1 MITNYLVVGPT
12 GIGKTDFAERLAL
25 EQGGEII
32 NADLGQMYTKLTI
45 GVAKPDWQAS
55 PIVQH
60 MFDILDE
67 PVNYTAAD
75 WRQAL
80 LELIAQINARGK
92 PVIIVGGSHFYIQS
106 LLFPPQAMPAVDE
119 MISNTGS
126 DTGRDAGSGTWQEL
140 QAIDPQRAA
149 VIHPNDQYRIDRA
162 LRIFKATGR
171 KPSEFEPVYNP
182 PWPQHWPY
190 KLIVLSRAP
199 TDLKQRLAQ
208 RYDLMIKEG
217 WWQEAQALIDTNWQ
231 KFVCIKGFI
240 GYQELMAAP
249 NGICV
254 KDVIVQKTWQYARQ
268 QQKFIKALIN
278 KLSAQTSEAEIV
290 LQNL

>member
-12 GIGKTDFAERLAL
+12 GIGKTDFAEKLAL

-45 GVAKPDWQAS
+45 GVAKPNWQAS

-80 LELIAQINARGK
+80 VELIGKINASGK

-106 LLFPPQAMPAVDE
+106 LLFPPQEMPKIAVKC
-119 MISNTGS
+119 
-126 DTGRDAGSGTWQEL
+126 SGTWQQL

-149 VIHPNDQYRIDRA
+149 VINPNDQYRIDRA
-162 LRIFKATGR
+162 LAIYFATGR
-171 KPSEFEPVYNP
+171 KPSEFDPAYNP

-190 KLIVLSRAP
+190 QLIVLSRTAD
-199 TDLKQRLAQ
+199 DLKQRLAQ
-208 RYDLMIKEG
+208 RYKLMIKDG
-217 WWQEAQALIDTNWQ
+217 WWQEAQALKGTDWEE
-231 KFVCIKGFI
+231 FVCKKGFI
-240 GYQELMAAP
+240 GYQELMAAH
-249 NGICV
+249 NGSCV
-254 KDVIVQKTWQYARQ
+254 QDQIVQQTWQYARQ

-278 KLSAQTSEAEIV
+278 KLSAQASGAEIV

>member
-12 GIGKTDFAERLAL
+12 GIGKTDFAEKLAL

-45 GVAKPDWQAS
+45 GVAKPNWQAS

-60 MFDILDE
+60 MFDILDK
-67 PVNYTAAD
+67 PVNYTASD

-80 LELIAQINARGK
+80 VKLIGKINGSGK

-106 LLFPPQAMPAVDE
+106 LLFPPQAMPKITVKA
-119 MISNTGS
+119 
-126 DTGRDAGSGTWQEL
+126 SGTWQQL

-149 VIHPNDQYRIDRA
+149 VINPNDQYRIERA
-162 LRIFKATGR
+162 LAIYHATGR

-182 PWPQHWPY
+182 PWPHHWPY
-190 KLIVLSRAP
+190 QLIVLSRTAD
-199 TDLKQRLAQ
+199 DLKQRLAL
-208 RYDLMIKEG
+208 RYQLMIKDG
-217 WWQEAQALIDTNWQ
+217 WWQEAKALKGTDWEE
-231 KFVCIKGFI
+231 FVCKKGFI

-249 NGICV
+249 NGSCV
-254 KDVIVQKTWQYARQ
+254 QEQIVQQTWQYARQ

-278 KLSAQTSEAEIV
+278 KLSAQISGAEIV

>member
-1 MITNYLVVGPT
+1 MITNYLVAGPT
-12 GIGKTDFAERLAL
+12 GIGKTDFAEKLAL

-45 GVAKPDWQAS
+45 GVAKPNWQAS
-55 PIVQH
+55 PIVQY

-67 PVNYTAAD
+67 PVDYTAAD

-80 LELIAQINARGK
+80 VELIGKINACGK

-106 LLFPPQAMPAVDE
+106 LLFPPQAMPTID
-119 MISNTGS
+119 MTI
-126 DTGRDAGSGTWQEL
+126 SGTWQQL

-149 VIHPNDQYRIDRA
+149 LIHPNDQYRIDRA
-162 LRIFKATGR
+162 LAIYHATGR

-182 PWPQHWPY
+182 PWPHHWPY
-190 KLIVLSRAP
+190 QLIVLSRTAG
-199 TDLKQRLAQ
+199 DLKQRLAQ
-208 RYDLMIKEG
+208 RYQLMIKDG
-217 WWQEAQALIDTNWQ
+217 WWQEAQALKDTDWEE
-231 KFVCIKGFI
+231 FVCKKGFI
-240 GYQELMAAP
+240 GYKEMMAAP
-249 NGICV
+249 NGSCV
-254 KDVIVQKTWQYARQ
+254 QEQIVQQTWQYARQ

-278 KLSAQTSEAEIV
+278 KLSAQTSRAEIV

>member
-12 GIGKTDFAERLAL
+12 GIGKTDFAEKLAI

-45 GVAKPDWQAS
+45 GVAKPNWQAS

-75 WRQAL
+75 WRHAL
-80 LELIAQINARGK
+80 VGIIGKINASGK

-106 LLFPPQAMPAVDE
+106 LLFPPQAMPTID
-119 MISNTGS
+119 MIT
-126 DTGRDAGSGTWQEL
+126 SGTWQQL
-140 QAIDPQRAA
+140 QTIDPQRAA
-149 VIHPNDQYRIDRA
+149 VINPNDQYRIERA
-162 LRIFKATGR
+162 LAIYHATGR
-171 KPSEFEPVYNP
+171 KPSEFEPIYNP
-182 PWPQHWPY
+182 PWPHHWPY
-190 KLIVLSRAP
+190 QLIVLSRTAD
-199 TDLKQRLAQ
+199 DLKHRLAQ
-208 RYDLMIKEG
+208 RYQLMIKEG
-217 WWQEAQALIDTNWQ
+217 WWQEAQALKGTDWEE
-231 KFVCIKGFI
+231 FVCKKGFI
-240 GYQELMAAP
+240 GYKELMAAP
-249 NGICV
+249 NGSCV
-254 KDVIVQKTWQYARQ
+254 QEQIVQQTWQYARQ

>member
-12 GIGKTDFAERLAL
+12 GIGKTDFAEKLAL

-45 GVAKPDWQAS
+45 GVAKPNWQAS

-80 LELIAQINARGK
+80 VELIGKINASGK

-106 LLFPPQAMPAVDE
+106 LLFPPQAMPKIDMTTSVNGIE
-119 MISNTGS
+119 TG
-126 DTGRDAGSGTWQEL
+126 DGTWQEL

-149 VIHPNDQYRIDRA
+149 VVHPHDQYRINRA
-162 LRIFKATGR
+162 LAIYHATGR
-171 KPSEFEPVYNP
+171 KPSEFEPTYNP

-190 KLIVLSRAP
+190 QLIVLSRTAD
-199 TDLKQRLAQ
+199 DLKQRLAQ
-208 RYDLMIKEG
+208 RYKLMIKDG
-217 WWQEAQALIDTNWQ
+217 WWQEAQALKGTDWEE
-231 KFVCIKGFI
+231 FVCKKGFI

-249 NGICV
+249 NGSCV
-254 KDVIVQKTWQYARQ
+254 KDQIVQQTWQYARQ

-278 KLSAQTSEAEIV
+278 KLSAQASGAEIIHQD
-290 LQNL
+290 L